1 MTAKS
6 LLESYLPPSLRL
18 TEEQLKA
25 EEKKLQTG
33 NEPPTPVKKNNVK
46 IEGDND
52 TGIDEKTCLTDEE
65 ESEFIRSSLDSIFS
79 DQFRIL
85 DAVSDFLLSVFQ
97 KFSHRKWPL
106 GVSYA
111 FVRFEMSLSVKVDAK
126 TLVRLINQTT
136 ILY

>member
-97 KFSHRKWPL
+97 KF
-106 GVSYA
+106 
-111 FVRFEMSLSVKVDAK
+111 EMSLSVKVDAK

-136 ILY
+136 ILYWDFLT